1 MENTT
6 PVSQAL
12 ERAGIPYSL
21 FKHPGPIHS
30 LEQAAIERGQ
40 RPEQVVRSILF
51 RLGGG
56 EFAMVLIAGPS
67 QVSWPA
73 LRRHFKQSRLTMASE
88 EEVRAETGY
97 EKGAV
102 SPVGIP
108 PSIQILIDDNV
119 LVEEEIS
126 IGSGVRGITV
136 ILKSRDLLSY
146 LQAYQTGRFQ
156 QGSE

>member
-1 MENTT
+1 MEYTT
-6 PVSQAL
+6 PVSVIFN
-12 ERAGIPYSL
+12 RAGIPCRL

-30 LEQAAIERGQ
+30 LEQAAEERGQ

-51 RLGGG
+51 RLGEG
-56 EFAMVLIAGPS
+56 EFAMVLIAGPA

-73 LRRHFKQSRLTMASE
+73 LRRYFKQSRLTMASE
-88 EEVRAETGY
+88 AEVRAVTNY

-108 PSIQILIDDNV
+108 TSVRILIDESV
-119 LVEEEIS
+119 LAEGEIS

-136 ILKSRDLLSY
+136 ILKTQDLLNFLQSY
-146 LQAYQTGRFQ
+146 ETGRFQ
-156 QGSE
+156 